1 MRCRLTLLALAFCL
15 AVAGAAVAA
24 QGRTRQADT
33 VTSTTF
39 VIRGHGYGHGVGMG
53 QWGAYGMASKG
64 MTYDKIL
71 GFYYPGTQ
79 LGQSPVK
86 SVRVLLADTAGKIT
100 ITSTEPFK
108 LKDAT
113 GVVHEIASGQLT
125 TGPTLAVQLDPSAP
139 PQTLPGPLTLQPEKA
154 PLSYKK
160 PYRGSIQLQVVGT
173 HLQVVNVLSL
183 DNYVK
188 GVVTGESPQD
198 WPAAALE
205 AQAVAS
211 RSYAVAT
218 LGAGKL
224 LYTDER
230 SQVYGG
236 IQGESPTGVQAV
248 TQTKGQVLFYNG
260 QVATTY
266 FSSSSGGRTTAIT
279 DLVPGA
285 KPVAY
290 LVQHPDP
297 YDSASPWHNW
307 GPVVFTGAQVSKAF
321 HVPGVTD
328 VTPVPANSH
337 ARQLVLTTADGT
349 QKTIGAGFL
358 RGSLNL
364 RSTYVTIGL
373 LSLSRPAGFAA
384 PGATVALS
392 GKVRAVKG
400 PVVLEQSTGAG
411 VWAPGPAFTPG
422 TDGSFSVSVAP
433 QQTTLFRLSAPGVK
447 GQPLAV
453 QVQATRRLQGTGSS
467 GGQRRPLSTAFTPND
482 PLAAQQWYL
491 ARDHAFDFWPDL
503 PTLSPVLVGIV
514 DTGIDLNHPEF
525 AGKIALTRSFVGGSV
540 DDQIGHGTFVAGEI
554 AAAEEIGRA
563 SCRERV

>member
-1 MRCRLTLLALAFCL
+1 MRCRLTLLAFAFCL

-24 QGRTRQADT
+24 QGRTRQAGT

-86 SVRVLLADTAGKIT
+86 SVRVLLGDTAGKVT

-108 LKDAT
+108 VKDAT
-113 GVVHEIASGQLT
+113 GVVHQIASGQLT
-125 TGPTLAVQLDPSAP
+125 TGPSLAVQVDPSAP
-139 PQTLPGPLTLQPEKA
+139 PQALPGPLTVQPGKA
-154 PLSYKK
+154 PLSYRK

-188 GVVTGESPQD
+188 GVVTGESPKD
-198 WPAAALE
+198 WPAAALQ

-279 DLVPGA
+279 DLVP
-285 KPVAY
+285 
-290 LVQHPDP
+290 
-297 YDSASPWHNW
+297 
-307 GPVVFTGAQVSKAF
+307 
-321 HVPGVTD
+321 
-328 VTPVPANSH
+328 
-337 ARQLVLTTADGT
+337 
-349 QKTIGAGFL
+349 
-358 RGSLNL
+358 
-364 RSTYVTIGL
+364 
-373 LSLSRPAGFAA
+373 
-384 PGATVALS
+384 
-392 GKVRAVKG
+392 
-400 PVVLEQSTGAG
+400 
-411 VWAPGPAFTPG
+411 
-422 TDGSFSVSVAP
+422 
-433 QQTTLFRLSAPGVK
+433 
-447 GQPLAV
+447 
-453 QVQATRRLQGTGSS
+453 
-467 GGQRRPLSTAFTPND
+467 
-482 PLAAQQWYL
+482 
-491 ARDHAFDFWPDL
+491 
-503 PTLSPVLVGIV
+503 
-514 DTGIDLNHPEF
+514 
-525 AGKIALTRSFVGGSV
+525 
-540 DDQIGHGTFVAGEI
+540 
-554 AAAEEIGRA
+554 
-563 SCRERV
+563 